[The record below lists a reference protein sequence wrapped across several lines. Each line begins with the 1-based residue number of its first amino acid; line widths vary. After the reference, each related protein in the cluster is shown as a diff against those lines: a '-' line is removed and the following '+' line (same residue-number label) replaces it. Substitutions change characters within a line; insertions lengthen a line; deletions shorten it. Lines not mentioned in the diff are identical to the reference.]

1 MGLTEA
7 RARDL
12 SRRVAAAL
20 AGRPADALR
29 ELQAAVGGVRLDTR
43 YRPSRGRRR
52 VFCAYFDPAAGRVVL
67 RARLVAQLPAA
78 AVGPL
83 VAQTCAH
90 AVLWRR
96 GGDWASGAAA
106 DALARSW
113 GFDLAPLD
121 EWSGYPEA
129 GGPRRLPR
137 RGRAF

>member
-1 MGLTEA
+1 M
-7 RARDL
+7 DL

-20 AGRPADALR
+20 AGLPPDAQAELR
-29 ELQAAVGGVRLDTR
+29 AAVGRVGLDTR
-43 YRPSRGRRR
+43 YRPPRGRRR
-52 VFCAYFDPAAGRVVL
+52 VFCAYFDPDARRVVL
-67 RARLVAQLPAA
+67 RARLVAQLPAE

-113 GFDLAPLD
+113 GFDLAPLG
-121 EWSGYPEA
+121 EWSGYPDA
-129 GGPRRLPR
+129 GGEK
-137 RGRAF
+137 